1 MRGNN
6 KKTILS
12 LLFFGYVILNNVNC
26 QKEEKTN
33 SELRSLGHKRTIVE
47 PYYVEKPVLVE
58 QPVYYPYPYPYQY
71 PYSFTYQYPYAYS
84 PYSNYPYNYSYSYS
98 RITRPA
104 AGAMPPYP
112 PPPPY
117 LRYLGEK
124 QENDEKDNEELIAN
138 KREDQE
144 LIGDGSVIFP
154 GIQQGENFVLGEQE
168 PAPPA
173 PPSSL
178 SSPSPSQ
185 SPSLSPVQE
194 SVPGPL
200 TLQQQSDGVILEP
213 SILMKKIET
222 NSTNGE
228 FNINTEN
235 NNRTNE
241 LPEVIFYNNSSELR
255 MLGKKNS
262 IIDNVEK
269 TVDRLLDRI
278 KIGNYNDDNDDKEK
292 HEDNDDK
299 EKHEDNEDVE
309 KDELDENKK
318 KVKDSNKE
326 KENKDGNLKKSNDGK
341 NNKNV
346 IKQVFS
352 KIEDIVTNTV
362 N

>member
-1 MRGNN
+1 MSVKN

-33 SELRSLGHKRTIVE
+33 SDLRSLGHKRTIVE
-47 PYYVEKPVLVE
+47 PYYVDKPVLVE
-58 QPVYYPYPYPYQY
+58 QPVYYPYPYPYPYQY

-104 AGAMPPYP
+104 TGAMPPYP

-124 QENDEKDNEELIAN
+124 QESDEKDNDELIAN
-138 KREDQE
+138 QREDQE

-154 GIQQGENFVLGEQE
+154 AIQQGENFVLGEQG
-168 PAPPA
+168 PP
-173 PPSSL
+173 PPSS
-178 SSPSPSQ
+178 SSPSPSPIPE
-185 SPSLSPVQE
+185 SGPVPIQ
-194 SVPGPL
+194 
-200 TLQQQSDGVILEP
+200 LQQQPEGVTLEP

-222 NSTNGE
+222 NNTNGE

-262 IIDNVEK
+262 IIDRVEK
-269 TVDRLLDRI
+269 TVDRVLDRI
-278 KIGNYNDDNDDKEK
+278 KIGNYNDDNDDKTE
-292 HEDNDDK
+292 ENDDR
-299 EKHEDNEDVE
+299 E
-309 KDELDENKK
+309 KDEENEGREKDEENEDREKDEVDENKK
-318 KVKDSNKE
+318 KVKDNNKA
-326 KENKDGNLKKSNDGK
+326 KENKDGNLKKNDGK